1 MKMKRKLLVITLAA
15 ALLAAVYTIFA
26 YLSTRGLQIYLM
38 GTRKGAV
45 LAGTW
50 QIALL
55 ADILLWIPGAAALIR
70 KIKGRRKAP
79 GVKERMEASAP
90 NTQDPTEQPEKGET
104 EETELLE
111 QRRGETEETELLEPR
126 RGETEETELLE
137 PRKGE
142 AEETELLEPRRGET
156 EETELLEPRRG
167 ETEETVLLEPCAG
180 DDDETTVPEP
190 EKSEPEKPQP
200 ERPAAKAA
208 GKGTVQ
214 FCPNCGAPVTGKKF
228 CPKCGTKTGN

>member
-70 KIKGRRKAP
+70 KIKGRRKTP
-79 GVKERMEASAP
+79 GVKERVEASAP

-111 QRRGETEETELLEPR
+111 PRRGEAEETELLEPR
-126 RGETEETELLE
+126 RGETEEM
-137 PRKGE
+137 
-142 AEETELLEPRRGET
+142 ELLEPRRGET

>member
-70 KIKGRRKAP
+70 KIKGRRKTP
-79 GVKERMEASAP
+79 GVKERVEASAP

-111 QRRGETEETELLEPR
+111 PR
-126 RGETEETELLE
+126 R
-137 PRKGE
+137 GE

-167 ETEETVLLEPCAG
+167 GTEETELLEPRRGGTEETELLEPRRGEMEETVLLEPCAG

-214 FCPNCGAPVTGKKF
+214 FCPNCGAPVAGKKF

>member
-70 KIKGRRKAP
+70 KIKGRRKTP
-79 GVKERMEASAP
+79 GVKERVEASAP

-111 QRRGETEETELLEPR
+111 PR
-126 RGETEETELLE
+126 R
-137 PRKGE
+137 GE
-142 AEETELLEPRRGET
+142 AEETELLEPRRGEM
-156 EETELLEPRRG
+156 
-167 ETEETVLLEPCAG
+167 EETVLLEPCAG

>member
-111 QRRGETEETELLEPR
+111 PR
-126 RGETEETELLE
+126 RGET
-137 PRKGE
+137 
-142 AEETELLEPRRGET
+142 EETELLEPRRGET

-190 EKSEPEKPQP
+190 EKSESEKPQP
-200 ERPAAKAA
+200 QRPAAKAA

-214 FCPNCGAPVTGKKF
+214 FCPNCGAPVAGKKF

>member
-70 KIKGRRKAP
+70 KIKGRRKTP
-79 GVKERMEASAP
+79 GVKERVEASAP

-104 EETELLE
+104 
-111 QRRGETEETELLEPR
+111 
-126 RGETEETELLE
+126 
-137 PRKGE
+137 
-142 AEETELLEPRRGET
+142 EETELLEPRRGET

-190 EKSEPEKPQP
+190 EKSESEKPQP
-200 ERPAAKAA
+200 QRPAAKAA

-214 FCPNCGAPVTGKKF
+214 FCPNCGAPVAGKKF

>member
-111 QRRGETEETELLEPR
+111 PRRGETEETELLEPR

-142 AEETELLEPRRGET
+142 AEETELLEP
-156 EETELLEPRRG
+156 
-167 ETEETVLLEPCAG
+167 CAG

-190 EKSEPEKPQP
+190 EKAESEKPQP
-200 ERPAAKAA
+200 QRPAAKAA

-214 FCPNCGAPVTGKKF
+214 FCPNCGAPVAGKKF

>member
-70 KIKGRRKAP
+70 KIKGCRKAP

-90 NTQDPTEQPEKGET
+90 NTQDPTEQPEKG
-104 EETELLE
+104 
-111 QRRGETEETELLEPR
+111 GTEETELLEPR
-126 RGETEETELLE
+126 RGEM
-137 PRKGE
+137 
-142 AEETELLEPRRGET
+142 EETELLEPRRGET

-167 ETEETVLLEPCAG
+167 ETEETELLEPRRGETEETELLEPCAG

-214 FCPNCGAPVTGKKF
+214 FCPNCGAPVAGKKF
-228 CPKCGTKTGN
+228 CPKCGKKTGN

>member
-90 NTQDPTEQPEKGET
+90 NTQDPTEQPEKGE
-104 EETELLE
+104 
-111 QRRGETEETELLEPR
+111 
-126 RGETEETELLE
+126 
-137 PRKGE
+137 

-190 EKSEPEKPQP
+190 EKSESEKPQP
-200 ERPAAKAA
+200 QRPAAKAA

-214 FCPNCGAPVTGKKF
+214 FCPDCGAPVAGKKF

>member
-111 QRRGETEETELLEPR
+111 
-126 RGETEETELLE
+126 
-137 PRKGE
+137 
-142 AEETELLEPRRGET
+142 
-156 EETELLEPRRG
+156 PRRG

-190 EKSEPEKPQP
+190 EKSESEKPQP
-200 ERPAAKAA
+200 QRPAAKAA
-208 GKGTVQ
+208 GKVTVQ
-214 FCPNCGAPVTGKKF
+214 FCPNCGAPVAGKKF